1 MMAMVLSFWAGE
13 RLTPMSARA
22 AWLASLEP
30 KVDELRR
37 AVRQVPPAELAARSG
52 AWFEAAAP
60 VQEGS
65 GGEFW
70 LRYLGRDYRIT
81 WPELVAYPENSQAPC
96 PASLQSL
103 FLYYL
108 TTADGTLPTGVWMA
122 FRELPDGNFYAQ
134 AFQGYTGDRLVKAV
148 GNDLE
153 SLVSAARKLEG
164 FRLDF
169 GDVAF
174 RFDVLPRIPLALVY
188 WLGDEE
194 FSPSAQVLFDETAS
208 HYMPTDGLAVLSSYL
223 INRLIEEMRG

>member
-1 MMAMVLSFWAGE
+1 MVLSSWLAKQSTFA
-13 RLTPMSARA
+13 SARA
-22 AWLASLEP
+22 YWLASLELRLH
-30 KVDELRR
+30 ELRE
-37 AVRQVPPAELAARSG
+37 AVRRVPPVELAARSG
-52 AWFEAAAP
+52 ALFEAAGPAN
-60 VQEGS
+60 GSS

-70 LRYLGRDYRIT
+70 LRYLGQDYRIT

-96 PASLQSL
+96 PANLQGL

-122 FRELPDGNFYAQ
+122 FRELPDGHFYAQ

-148 GNDLE
+148 GSDLE
-153 SLVSAARKLEG
+153 SLISAARKLEG

-208 HYMPTDGLAVLSSYL
+208 HYMPTDGLAVLGSHL
-223 INRLIEEMRG
+223 IDLLIGEKGR